1 MAQPTCVKNV
11 LTKDVKVCWDAPDTN
26 EYQYTLM
33 WTAEEDES
41 KARYNRVNVYSNAV
55 AGKTCYDYRTDSSST
70 QYNFKVLA

>member
-1 MAQPTCVKNV
+1 
-11 LTKDVKVCWDAPDTN
+11 
-26 EYQYTLM
+26 M

-55 AGKTCYDYRTDSSST
+55 AGKTCYNYRTDASST